1 MHPVAVHWAKKSNCS
16 AKEGYSAS
24 FRLSAYNDSCTALTH
39 NWESLLLNTYKQ
51 HIAHFMMWEQEK
63 YWAVLWLIQ
72 KHVGIRRN
80 NLSTASAWQR
90 ISAVCKKSNH
100 LWIQSVCISL
110 GQEKSQQSKPGFGKN
125 LAPNSQTIIWTI
137 HLDKKKKTQQ
147 WWGSWAQDPG
157 DLTQL
162 GKTVPRVFVY
172 EDSQTPISVVSE
184 GRHEGEYRDTTP
196 LSQYLWTINDST
208 KMSSEISCRWLAKR
222 GN

>member
-16 AKEGYSAS
+16 AEEWYSAS

-51 HIAHFMMWEQEK
+51 HIAHFMMWEQKK

-110 GQEKSQQSKPGFGKN
+110 GQEKSQQSKPGFGEN

-137 HLDKKKKTQQ
+137 HLDKKKRPR
-147 WWGSWAQDPG
+147 GLDPTG
-157 DLTQL
+157 QNSPT
-162 GKTVPRVFVY
+162 
-172 EDSQTPISVVSE
+172 DSQTPISVVSE

-196 LSQYLWTINDST
+196 LLQYLWTINDSA

>member
-16 AKEGYSAS
+16 AEEWYSAS

-110 GQEKSQQSKPGFGKN
+110 GQEKSQQSKPGFGEN

-137 HLDKKKKTQQ
+137 HLDKKKRPSSDVLGTRPR
-147 WWGSWAQDPG
+147 GLDPTG
-157 DLTQL
+157 QNSPT
-162 GKTVPRVFVY
+162 
-172 EDSQTPISVVSE
+172 DSQTPISVVSE

-196 LSQYLWTINDST
+196 LLQYLWTINDSA

>member
-51 HIAHFMMWEQEK
+51 HIAHFMIREQKK

-137 HLDKKKKTQQ
+137 HLDKKKRPR
-147 WWGSWAQDPG
+147 GLDPTG
-157 DLTQL
+157 QNSPT
-162 GKTVPRVFVY
+162 
-172 EDSQTPISVVSE
+172 DSQTPISVVSE

-196 LSQYLWTINDST
+196 LLQYLWTINDSA

>member
-16 AKEGYSAS
+16 AEEWYSAS

-51 HIAHFMMWEQEK
+51 HIAHFMMWEQKK

-110 GQEKSQQSKPGFGKN
+110 GQEKSQQSKPGFGEN

-137 HLDKKKKTQQ
+137 HLDKKKRPR
-147 WWGSWAQDPG
+147 GLDPTG
-157 DLTQL
+157 QNSPT
-162 GKTVPRVFVY
+162 
-172 EDSQTPISVVSE
+172 DSQTPISVVSE

-196 LSQYLWTINDST
+196 LFQYLWTINDST

>member
-16 AKEGYSAS
+16 AEEWYSAS

-147 WWGSWAQDPG
+147 WCVGHKTQGTWSNWAKQSHRQPDTNLRGFRRKAWRRIPG
-157 DLTQL
+157 YH
-162 GKTVPRVFVY
+162 TVASIPM
-172 EDSQTPISVVSE
+172 D
-184 GRHEGEYRDTTP
+184 
-196 LSQYLWTINDST
+196 N
-208 KMSSEISCRWLAKR
+208 
-222 GN
+222 

>member
-16 AKEGYSAS
+16 AEEWYSAS

-51 HIAHFMMWEQEK
+51 HIAHFMMWEQKK

-110 GQEKSQQSKPGFGKN
+110 GQEKSQQSKPGFGEN

-137 HLDKKKKTQQ
+137 HLDKKKRPSSDVLGTRPR
-147 WWGSWAQDPG
+147 GLDPTG
-157 DLTQL
+157 QNSPT
-162 GKTVPRVFVY
+162 
-172 EDSQTPISVVSE
+172 DSQTPISVVSE

-196 LSQYLWTINDST
+196 LLQYLWTINDSA

>member
-110 GQEKSQQSKPGFGKN
+110 GQEKSQQSKPGFGEN

-137 HLDKKKKTQQ
+137 HLDKKKRPSSDVLGTRPR
-147 WWGSWAQDPG
+147 GLDPTG
-157 DLTQL
+157 QNSPT
-162 GKTVPRVFVY
+162 
-172 EDSQTPISVVSE
+172 DSQTPISVVSE

-196 LSQYLWTINDST
+196 LLQYLWTINDSA

>member
-16 AKEGYSAS
+16 AEEWYSAS

-51 HIAHFMMWEQEK
+51 HIAHFMMWEQKK

-137 HLDKKKKTQQ
+137 HLDKKKRPR
-147 WWGSWAQDPG
+147 GLDPTG
-157 DLTQL
+157 QNSPT
-162 GKTVPRVFVY
+162 
-172 EDSQTPISVVSE
+172 DSQTPISVVSE

-196 LSQYLWTINDST
+196 LLQYLWTINDSA

>member
-110 GQEKSQQSKPGFGKN
+110 GQEKSQQSKPGFGEN

-137 HLDKKKKTQQ
+137 HLDKKKRPR
-147 WWGSWAQDPG
+147 GLDPTG
-157 DLTQL
+157 QNSPT
-162 GKTVPRVFVY
+162 
-172 EDSQTPISVVSE
+172 DSQTPISVVSE

-196 LSQYLWTINDST
+196 LLQYLWTINDSA

>member
-51 HIAHFMMWEQEK
+51 HIAHFMMWEQKK
-63 YWAVLWLIQ
+63 YWAVLWLTQ

-110 GQEKSQQSKPGFGKN
+110 GQEKSQQSKPGFGEN

-137 HLDKKKKTQQ
+137 HLDKKKRPR
-147 WWGSWAQDPG
+147 GLDPTG
-157 DLTQL
+157 QNSPT
-162 GKTVPRVFVY
+162 
-172 EDSQTPISVVSE
+172 DSQTPISVVSE

-196 LSQYLWTINDST
+196 LLQYLWTINDSA

>member
-137 HLDKKKKTQQ
+137 HLDKKKRPSSDVLGTRPR
-147 WWGSWAQDPG
+147 GLDPTG
-157 DLTQL
+157 QNSPT
-162 GKTVPRVFVY
+162 
-172 EDSQTPISVVSE
+172 DSQTPISVVSE

-196 LSQYLWTINDST
+196 LLQYLWTINDSA

>member
-1 MHPVAVHWAKKSNCS
+1 MHPVAVRWAKKSNCS
-16 AKEGYSAS
+16 AEEWYSAS

-137 HLDKKKKTQQ
+137 HLDKKKRPR
-147 WWGSWAQDPG
+147 GLDPTG
-157 DLTQL
+157 QNSPT
-162 GKTVPRVFVY
+162 
-172 EDSQTPISVVSE
+172 DSQTPISVVSE

-196 LSQYLWTINDST
+196 LLQYLWTINDSA

>member
-16 AKEGYSAS
+16 AEEWYSAS

-137 HLDKKKKTQQ
+137 HLDKKKRPR
-147 WWGSWAQDPG
+147 GLDPTG
-157 DLTQL
+157 QNSPT
-162 GKTVPRVFVY
+162 
-172 EDSQTPISVVSE
+172 DSQTPISVVSE

-196 LSQYLWTINDST
+196 LLQYLWTINDSA

>member
-16 AKEGYSAS
+16 AEEWYSAS
-24 FRLSAYNDSCTALTH
+24 FCLSAYYDSCTALTH

-110 GQEKSQQSKPGFGKN
+110 GQEKSQQSKPGFGEN

-137 HLDKKKKTQQ
+137 HLDKKKRPSSDVLGTRPR
-147 WWGSWAQDPG
+147 GLDPTG
-157 DLTQL
+157 QNSPT
-162 GKTVPRVFVY
+162 
-172 EDSQTPISVVSE
+172 DSQTPISVVSE

-196 LSQYLWTINDST
+196 LLQYLWTINDSA

>member
-16 AKEGYSAS
+16 AEEWYSAS

-39 NWESLLLNTYKQ
+39 KWESLLLNTYKQ

-137 HLDKKKKTQQ
+137 HLDKKKRPR
-147 WWGSWAQDPG
+147 GLDPTG
-157 DLTQL
+157 QNSPT
-162 GKTVPRVFVY
+162 
-172 EDSQTPISVVSE
+172 DSQTPISVVSE

-196 LSQYLWTINDST
+196 LLQYLWTINDSA

>member
-16 AKEGYSAS
+16 AEEWYSAS

-110 GQEKSQQSKPGFGKN
+110 GQEKSQQSKPGFGEN

-137 HLDKKKKTQQ
+137 HLDKKNRPSSYVLGTRPR
-147 WWGSWAQDPG
+147 GLDPTG
-157 DLTQL
+157 QNSPT
-162 GKTVPRVFVY
+162 
-172 EDSQTPISVVSE
+172 DSQTPISVVSE

-196 LSQYLWTINDST
+196 LLQYLWTINDSA

>member
-51 HIAHFMMWEQEK
+51 HIAHFMMWEQKK

-110 GQEKSQQSKPGFGKN
+110 GQEKSQQSKPGFGEN

-137 HLDKKKKTQQ
+137 HLDKKKRPSSDVLGTRPR
-147 WWGSWAQDPG
+147 GLDPTG
-157 DLTQL
+157 QNSPT
-162 GKTVPRVFVY
+162 
-172 EDSQTPISVVSE
+172 DSQTPISVVSE

-196 LSQYLWTINDST
+196 LLQYLWTINDSA

>member
-16 AKEGYSAS
+16 AEEWYSAS

-137 HLDKKKKTQQ
+137 HLDKKKRPR
-147 WWGSWAQDPG
+147 GLDPTG
-157 DLTQL
+157 QNSPT
-162 GKTVPRVFVY
+162 
-172 EDSQTPISVVSE
+172 DSQTPISVVSE

-196 LSQYLWTINDST
+196 LLQYLWTINDSA
-208 KMSSEISCRWLAKR
+208 KMSSEISCQWLAKR

>member
-16 AKEGYSAS
+16 AKEWYSAS

-137 HLDKKKKTQQ
+137 HLDKKKRPR
-147 WWGSWAQDPG
+147 GLDPTG
-157 DLTQL
+157 QNSPT
-162 GKTVPRVFVY
+162 
-172 EDSQTPISVVSE
+172 DSQTPISVVSE

-196 LSQYLWTINDST
+196 LLQYLWTINDSA

>member
-16 AKEGYSAS
+16 AEEWYSAS

-137 HLDKKKKTQQ
+137 HLDKKKRPR
-147 WWGSWAQDPG
+147 GLDPTG
-157 DLTQL
+157 QNSPT
-162 GKTVPRVFVY
+162 
-172 EDSQTPISVVSE
+172 DSQTPISVVSK

-196 LSQYLWTINDST
+196 LLQYLWTINDSA

>member
-24 FRLSAYNDSCTALTH
+24 FCLSAYNDSCTALTH

-110 GQEKSQQSKPGFGKN
+110 GQEKSQQSKPGFGEN

-137 HLDKKKKTQQ
+137 HLDKKKRPR
-147 WWGSWAQDPG
+147 GLDPTG
-157 DLTQL
+157 QNSPT
-162 GKTVPRVFVY
+162 
-172 EDSQTPISVVSE
+172 DSQTPISLVSE

-196 LSQYLWTINDST
+196 LLQYLWTINDSA

>member
-16 AKEGYSAS
+16 AEEWYSAS

-51 HIAHFMMWEQEK
+51 HIAHFMMWEQKK
-63 YWAVLWLIQ
+63 YWVVLWLIQ

-137 HLDKKKKTQQ
+137 HLDKKKRPR
-147 WWGSWAQDPG
+147 GLDPTG
-157 DLTQL
+157 QNSPT
-162 GKTVPRVFVY
+162 
-172 EDSQTPISVVSE
+172 DSQTPISVVSE

-196 LSQYLWTINDST
+196 LLQYLWTINDSA

>member
-16 AKEGYSAS
+16 AEEWYSAS

-110 GQEKSQQSKPGFGKN
+110 GQEKSQQSKPGFGEN

-137 HLDKKKKTQQ
+137 HLDKKKRPR
-147 WWGSWAQDPG
+147 GLDPTG
-157 DLTQL
+157 QNSPT
-162 GKTVPRVFVY
+162 
-172 EDSQTPISVVSE
+172 DSQTPISVVSE

-196 LSQYLWTINDST
+196 LLQYLWTINDSA

>member
-16 AKEGYSAS
+16 AEEWYSAS

-137 HLDKKKKTQQ
+137 HLDKKKRPSSDVLGTRPR
-147 WWGSWAQDPG
+147 GLDPTG
-157 DLTQL
+157 QNSPT
-162 GKTVPRVFVY
+162 
-172 EDSQTPISVVSE
+172 DSQTPISVVSE

-196 LSQYLWTINDST
+196 LLQYLWTINDSA